1 MKSRAEIFEE
11 LTKKAADTYRRKNA
25 DYGDSF
31 VKVRQK
37 YPNSV
42 LVRLND
48 KLNRLEVLMGKSQ
61 RAKVKDE
68 SIEDTLLD
76 LANYSLMELTERL
89 YEKQVVASDAA
100 ASAAQMAADVCVPS
114 GVGPVAPAANNAAT
128 YDIDE
133 DPNVDRCV
141 MCGEYVVEGRMICH
155 RCESAGDN
163 DMK

>member
-1 MKSRAEIFEE
+1 MKTRVEIFEE
-11 LTKKAADTYRRKNA
+11 LTAKAADTYRRKNA

-48 KLNRLEVLMGKSQ
+48 KLNRLEVLMGKSR

-76 LANYSLMELTERL
+76 LANYALLELTERL
-89 YEKQVVASDAA
+89 YEKQAVASDAA
-100 ASAAQMAADVCVPS
+100 AGAGNMADANTMPAGINSAASTASTAAIHPLEQINKHLERQMKEDLMR
-114 GVGPVAPAANNAAT
+114 GV
-128 YDIDE
+128 
-133 DPNVDRCV
+133 
-141 MCGEYVVEGRMICH
+141 
-155 RCESAGDN
+155 
-163 DMK
+163 